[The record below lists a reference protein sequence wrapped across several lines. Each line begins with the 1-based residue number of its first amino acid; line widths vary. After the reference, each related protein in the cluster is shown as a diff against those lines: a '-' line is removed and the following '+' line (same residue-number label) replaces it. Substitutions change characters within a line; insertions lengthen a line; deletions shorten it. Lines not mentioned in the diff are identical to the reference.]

1 VLVRLDDQYG
11 KGKDHMSHEEYH
23 RQHRVGW
30 LRAAVLGANDGIV
43 STASLIIGVA
53 SANSGHNAILVAGT
67 AGLVAGAIS
76 MAAGEYVSVCSQA
89 DTEKSDLLQEQE
101 SLEQNYEGEVFELAE
116 IYQQRGLE
124 AELSEQVAR
133 QLMAH
138 DALAAHSRDEIGI
151 SEISAAQPISAA
163 ISSALSF
170 TLGAMLPLL
179 TAYLYQGGNLP
190 IVVAVL
196 SLVFLAMLGAV
207 SAVLSGAKI
216 LTGVARVTFW
226 GTLAMAVTAIVGL
239 VFDVAV

>member
-1 VLVRLDDQYG
+1 MAD
-11 KGKDHMSHEEYH
+11 MSHQEHH

-53 SANSGHNAILVAGT
+53 SANSGHTAILVAGT

-76 MAAGEYVSVCSQA
+76 MAAGEYVSVCTQA
-89 DTEKSDLLQEQE
+89 DTEKSDLLQERH
-101 SLEQNYEGEVFELAE
+101 SLEHDFEAEVIELAE

-124 AELSEQVAR
+124 QQLSVQVAR

-138 DALAAHSRDEIGI
+138 DALGAHSRDEIGI
-151 SEISAAQPISAA
+151 SEQSPAQPISAA

-170 TLGAMLPLL
+170 TVGATLPLL
-179 TAYLYQGGNLP
+179 TVYLYRDDYL
-190 IVVAVL
+190 VLLVAVL

-207 SAVLSGAKI
+207 SSFLSGARI
-216 LTGVARVTFW
+216 LTGIVRISFW
-226 GTLAMAVTAIVGL
+226 GTLAMVVTAIVGIA
-239 VFDVAV
+239 FDVVV